1 MAILQQKLKHTCISF
16 LLLVFLS
23 ACASSPHIPIGL
35 PSCDT
40 PIPVTIEIWND
51 LDRLR
56 ETMSHNQLVDEECV
70 EKLRARI
77 RLHDDAL

>member
-1 MAILQQKLKHTCISF
+1 MVKF
-16 LLLVFLS
+16 LSICGSLALS

-40 PIPVTIEIWND
+40 PIPVTAEIWND
-51 LDRLR
+51 LDLLR
-56 ETMSHNQLVDEECV
+56 ETMSHNQLIDEECV

-77 RLHDDAL
+77 RLHDASTR